1 MPTYR
6 GITLSLISQFDIL
19 AIPEYAPPGTDVG
32 SLTSLDSTLPQKPTL
47 LIESQALVSVYS
59 PTYASSQFWLRYSV
73 SPPYAAPLY
82 YFKLYLNG
90 KLFVSWGCGEEDGYR
105 GKTIFGLFD
114 SGESWMG
121 TSGVEKRVLYFAR
134 ELDEELTPETADLG
148 DMMEIR
154 TFRSKGRKRIK
165 KSVEK
170 LSDTHQD
177 RVTQDLVNEGQVRS
191 ILPSNPT
198 TTKTRVLT
206 SLIRL
211 LPAGNIESG
220 HPQRYYKYA
229 LIDPI
234 DQPFATFRYHFRTW
248 EQLDALGIG
257 TPRASLSSNRSS
269 SSNSSPSPSPS
280 PSASTTHLPQNNP
293 SAPDLHSNPA
303 LHPTNPPQD
312 HSSTTTTSSQTSLAT
327 PAPLPTLHETISQ
340 TSLTLPP
347 PPPAEPPTP
356 TPSPLPI
363 LPGSFPL
370 PSPSPI
376 PSLQSL
382 NPRRS
387 LSPFDWLRRTSTP
400 TSRTSSPFKRDP
412 SPRTASSMD
421 SDPKKREK
429 SKQSNLSVVAGLKEE
444 KKEEEVGGETSKS
457 RGAPAAQQE
466 GEKKKRPG
474 IGMLKGVVASA
485 TRRKGGSMKER

>member
-1 MPTYR
+1 MPSYR

-19 AIPEYAPPGTDVG
+19 AIPEYAPPGTDVA
-32 SLTSLDSTLPQKPTL
+32 SFTSLDSTLPQKPTL

-90 KLFVSWGCGEEDGYR
+90 NLFVSWGCGEQDGYR

-154 TFRSKGRKRIK
+154 VFRSKGRKRMK

-170 LSDTHQD
+170 LDDTLQY
-177 RVTQDLVNEGQVRS
+177 RATQDLVNEGQV
-191 ILPSNPT
+191 
-198 TTKTRVLT
+198 
-206 SLIRL
+206 RL

-257 TPRASLSSNRSS
+257 TPRASLSSKRSS
-269 SSNSSPSPSPS
+269 RSNSSPSNSSSS
-280 PSASTTHLPQNNP
+280 PSASSAQLPQDEFSESNLRSSP
-293 SAPDLHSNPA
+293 APL
-303 LHPTNPPQD
+303 PTDSSQD
-312 HSSTTTTSSQTSLAT
+312 RSSTNSTSSQTSIAT
-327 PAPLPTLHETISQ
+327 PAPPPTLETTLHQTISQ
-340 TSLTLPP
+340 TNLALP

-356 TPSPLPI
+356 SPLPFI
-363 LPGSFPL
+363 PGSFPL
-370 PSPSPI
+370 PSPSPV

-387 LSPFDWLRRTSTP
+387 FSPFDWLRRTSSP
-400 TSRTSSPFKRDP
+400 TLRTSSPFKRDP
-412 SPRTASSMD
+412 SPRDASMD
-421 SDPKKREK
+421 TDPKKREK
-429 SKQSNLSVVAGLKEE
+429 SKQSSLSVVEGLQE
-444 KKEEEVGGETSKS
+444 GDETSKS
-457 RGAPAAQQE
+457 KEAHAVQE
-466 GEKKKRPG
+466 EKTKRPG

-485 TRRKGGSMKER
+485 TRRKGGSLKEGI